1 MAHMPVANGVTE
13 KDNGDQ
19 PQTISAEDVG
29 VMPHD
34 PDAVF
39 RVLVGIISEQTGY
52 PEDMIGIDLDV
63 EAELGVDSIKR
74 IEILGTFLSMLP
86 KDKEA
91 ELVSQADLFV
101 RIKQLRSL
109 VEALVKAL
117 KGEDISVEIE
127 EA

>member
-1 MAHMPVANGVTE
+1 
-13 KDNGDQ
+13 
-19 PQTISAEDVG
+19 
-29 VMPHD
+29 
-34 PDAVF
+34 
-39 RVLVGIISEQTGY
+39 
-52 PEDMIGIDLDV
+52 
-63 EAELGVDSIKR
+63 
-74 IEILGTFLSMLP
+74 MLP

>member
-1 MAHMPVANGVTE
+1 V
-13 KDNGDQ
+13 
-19 PQTISAEDVG
+19 I
-29 VMPHD
+29 PHE
-34 PDAVF
+34 PNAVF

-52 PEDMIGIDLDV
+52 PEDMIGIDLDL

-101 RIKQLRSL
+101 RIKQLRTL